1 MSNIVQFVCPE
12 TSFDPETLAILGDV
26 YDRACSRYCRARSTA
41 VCEVMADRIIGAAMK
56 GERDPEKLWQVAVR
70 AI

>member
-1 MSNIVQFVCPE
+1 MSNILQFIRPE
-12 TSFDPETLAILGDV
+12 TAFDPETLAILGDV
-26 YDRACSRYCRARSTA
+26 YDRACRRYCPARSAA

-56 GERDPEKLWQVAVR
+56 GKRDPEKLWQVAVR